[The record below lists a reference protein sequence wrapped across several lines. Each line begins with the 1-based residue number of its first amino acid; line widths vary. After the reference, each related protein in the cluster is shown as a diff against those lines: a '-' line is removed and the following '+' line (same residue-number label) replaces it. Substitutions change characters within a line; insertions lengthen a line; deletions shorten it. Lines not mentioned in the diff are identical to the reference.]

1 MVYQGWRQAG
11 FCTTRM
17 WYCMQAGL
25 SDCRDLYRLSSG
37 DGFSGFFFWLD
48 NSSCFGIASDASLV
62 MPALYCLRLF
72 GIDVLLL
79 SSIVEII
86 TLSRLEREMLC
97 VSLLTVSQV
106 VLAPVYTY
114 LMQH

>member
-1 MVYQGWRQAG
+1 MIAEIYIGYLQVMV
-11 FCTTRM
+11 F
-17 WYCMQAGL
+17 L
-25 SDCRDLYRLSSG
+25 V
-37 DGFSGFFFWLD
+37 FF
-48 NSSCFGIASDASLV
+48 
-62 MPALYCLRLF
+62 Y
-72 GIDVLLL
+72 VLLL

-97 VSLLTVSQV
+97 VLLVLLTVSQV

>member
-1 MVYQGWRQAG
+1 VIAEIYIGYLQVMV
-11 FCTTRM
+11 F
-17 WYCMQAGL
+17 L
-25 SDCRDLYRLSSG
+25 V
-37 DGFSGFFFWLD
+37 FF
-48 NSSCFGIASDASLV
+48 
-62 MPALYCLRLF
+62 Y
-72 GIDVLLL
+72 VLLL

-97 VSLLTVSQV
+97 VLLVLLTVSQV